1 MSGPSLV
8 QINFAKLMTRDREV
22 SPLITALLES
32 MHDSVG
38 IKDADGVL
46 LVGHDGSSP
55 EQLPLILDGSVI
67 GWVAGGTGTGV
78 IASILSYVVNREAQ
92 KRSLAREAL
101 DMYRELNLL
110 YELSEKIGAS
120 LQVETI
126 ASIAV
131 KEAGRRITEGEGF
144 MLISADAIDL
154 LAPIMAPTQGSPFAA
169 GIRVGEGIIGQV
181 AFSGQAE
188 IINEVV
194 ADPRRTALESS
205 LQSLVCTP
213 LKARQRVIGVMGIGS
228 VTPVV
233 YTAADLKF
241 LGTIASQVAP
251 AIDNAML
258 YERTVR
264 EAHERE
270 QQLRR
275 QVEELRIEV
284 DRVRQSR
291 QVAAITGT
299 DYFQTL
305 RQQASD
311 LRKDLHPLD

>member
-1 MSGPSLV
+1 MTHVNL
-8 QINFAKLMTRDREV
+8 AKLITRDKEV
-22 SPLITALLES
+22 SSVVAALLDALHS
-32 MHDSVG
+32 G
-38 IKDADGVL
+38 IEVKDANGIRL
-46 LVGHDGSSP
+46 AGYSGHSHEEHALV
-55 EQLPLILDGSVI
+55 LDGEVI
-67 GWVAGGTGTGV
+67 GQVGGDAGASVVASVLTYM
-78 IASILSYVVNREAQ
+78 INREAE
-92 KRSLAREAL
+92 KRSLAGDAL

-126 ASIAV
+126 AMIAV
-131 KEAGRRITEGEGF
+131 KEACRRIKEGEGF
-144 MLISADAIDL
+144 MLL
-154 LAPIMAPTQGSPFAA
+154 LDEPMGVLTPIIAPAEGFPLATC
-169 GIRVGEGIIGQV
+169 IRMGEGIIGQI
-181 AFSGQAE
+181 ALNGQAE
-188 IINEVV
+188 VVDEVV
-194 ADPRRTALESS
+194 ADPRWTALEG
-205 LQSLVCTP
+205 LLKSLVCAP

-228 VTPVV
+228 LTPVV

-258 YERTVR
+258 YERTVK

-284 DRVRQSR
+284 DQVRQFR